1 MELGHLAFQNEWKR
15 VVVRE
20 SSHFDKTFQE
30 MIRYSPKVSGTKNGP
45 YFTLFWGWR
54 FTYISLIIRWYV
66 PPFEVSEMFGEFP
79 WDIFHLV
86 V

>member
-30 MIRYSPKVSGTKNGP
+30 MIRYSPKVSGTKNAGILDLISH
-45 YFTLFWGWR
+45 YFGGGV
-54 FTYISLIIRWYV
+54 SLT
-66 PPFEVSEMFGEFP
+66 
-79 WDIFHLV
+79 
-86 V
+86 